1 MDTLVLNP
9 NNFNGAL
16 KSIKTFAE
24 TIFSGKNENQ
34 KLELF
39 GMLKTLSNL
48 YNHMINILPPEM
60 LEKVL
65 KYLNFEEICQ
75 ARLVCRQWKDVIDN
89 GNIKGKVSGKIFGT
103 CTIF

>member
-34 KLELF
+34 KHELF
-39 GMLKTLSNL
+39 EDSSKSL
-48 YNHMINILPPEM
+48 
-60 LEKVL
+60 
-65 KYLNFEEICQ
+65 
-75 ARLVCRQWKDVIDN
+75 
-89 GNIKGKVSGKIFGT
+89 
-103 CTIF
+103 

>member
-34 KLELF
+34 KHELF
-39 GMLKTLSNL
+39 GMLKTLPNL
-48 YNHMINILPPEM
+48 YSHMMNILPPEM

-65 KYLNFEEICQ
+65 KYLNYEKICQ

-89 GNIKGKVSGKIFGT
+89 GNIIGKVSGKILRT
-103 CTIF
+103 CSF

>member
-24 TIFSGKNENQ
+24 TIFSGRNENQ
-34 KLELF
+34 KHELF
-39 GMLKTLSNL
+39 GMLKTLPNL
-48 YNHMINILPPEM
+48 YSHMINILPPEM

-65 KYLNFEEICQ
+65 KYLHIKEICQ
-75 ARLVCRQWKDVIDN
+75 AQSI
-89 GNIKGKVSGKIFGT
+89 SQ
-103 CTIF
+103 